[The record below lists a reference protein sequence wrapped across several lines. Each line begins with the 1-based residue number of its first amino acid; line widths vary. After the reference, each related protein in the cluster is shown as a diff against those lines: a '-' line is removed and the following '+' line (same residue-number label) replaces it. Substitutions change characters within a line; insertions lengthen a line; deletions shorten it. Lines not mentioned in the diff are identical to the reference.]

1 MADQPQDF
9 QTWLQ
14 SARDKARTGGIAP
27 EDADRAIANWLVS
40 KGGWSQDQV
49 VKAMSP
55 PSPPPPPPER
65 QGYLGQLKQA
75 WEYATSG
82 QDPKALMRFPFEAM
96 MGGPTREGG
105 LYDLL
110 QGARNVGQDIGQ
122 GQYQKAAGDVVA
134 GAGPAVVGGLEG
146 GPLGAIFGAFAGPQM
161 QQGAQQLAQGNIL
174 SGLGNVGGAAFE
186 TEPGAIIK
194 GAMSFTDPLAA
205 NLYKRAMRFPRSM
218 SRQEMAA
225 ATQLGLTGR
234 GLGGVSKA
242 IDTLGHVDDPD
253 SFLGDLEKQAQ
264 DALNSKIQA
273 SGTPQKIHWNTVRQP
288 LADEYQRSLADKTTK
303 GLAYSKGLKEE
314 LDNFDRQHPG
324 GDVDVLQAQAE
335 KRAIYRNLSPSV
347 FSDAVQA
354 PTPAQ
359 AEGSRLLARGLKDA
373 INDVAPEMAGINDKM
388 HNAILLQ
395 NRLIDIEKTHPGTL
409 QKWMAPLVGFGGGAL
424 GASMGH
430 PYAGSLWATGLL
442 AAQAI
447 SDPVMGAN
455 LARLM
460 NGLGYGSAAK
470 LTGAAGRAAA
480 LGAFNLGAG
489 PQLQVT
495 SQDPEIRNRLFGGA
509 GENIDVPSEIRRQV
523 AAINQGPG
531 YKVDPELMLRLA
543 TQESGQKQYKDGK
556 VIESTLKSGKPG
568 ARGVMQLM
576 GATAAELGV
585 DRDDPQQNIEG
596 GIRYFKQLL
605 DKYNGNTRRALA
617 AYNAGPAR
625 IEQSRDESEWPDE
638 TQAYVKAILQGSK

>member
-14 SARDKARTGGIAP
+14 GARSKAQAGGISS

-55 PSPPPPPPER
+55 PSPAPPPER

-75 WEYATSG
+75 WESATSG

-134 GAGPAVVGGLEG
+134 GAGPAVIGGLEG

-218 SRQEMAA
+218 SLQEMQQ
-225 ATQLGLTGR
+225 ATQLGLTGK
-234 GLGGVSKA
+234 GLGGVRKA
-242 IDTLGHVDDPD
+242 IDTLGNVNDPE
-253 SFLGDLEKQAQ
+253 SFLGDLEAQAQ
-264 DALNSKIQA
+264 KIIGAKATQ
-273 SGTPQKIHWNTVRQP
+273 PIHWHTVRQP
-288 LADEYQRSLADKTTK
+288 LVDAIEGAKLDKTTRGK
-303 GLAYSKGLKEE
+303 QYLEGLQEE
-314 LDNFDRQHPG
+314 LDNFDREHPG
-324 GDVDVLQAQAE
+324 GKVSLRDAQDE

-359 AEGSRLLARGLKDA
+359 KEGARLLAKGYKGA
-373 INDVAPEMAGINDKM
+373 IEDVAPEVGEVNSKM

-395 NRLIDIEKTHPGTL
+395 DRLIDIEKTHPGTL

-509 GENIDVPSEIRRQV
+509 RENIDVPSEIRRQV

-638 TQAYVKAILQGSK
+638 TQAYVKAILQSGK